1 MKPLFSN
8 FVKSPVTTIIGL
20 SLFVLGS
27 LGIYN
32 GKLTVMWDGA
42 LVLFVS
48 LTLTLCSDRA
58 VKTYIGKVFNA
69 ALDFFKKSAPF
80 LLILL
85 LVSCGVTKNVNR
97 NKEKAKVETDSSATV
112 KEKATT
118 TKITEEVADTTATIK
133 SSEIKGST
141 PEKELDKKPFV
152 LEDQNQKIEITKDSA
167 GNLQVKGAVKE
178 KVVDL
183 KFRRRIEEKIVKDS
197 QSKTH
202 KSTSSETKKQTL
214 DKDVRR
220 YGFPWWAWL
229 LAALVA
235 IGSVLYHLKK
245 RGLLP
250 LPF

>member
-32 GKLTVMWDGA
+32 GKLSVMWDGA

-69 ALDFFKKSAPF
+69 LLEIGKKSAPF

-85 LVSCGVTKNVNR
+85 LVSCGVIKNVKR
-97 NKEKAKVETDSSATV
+97 DKEKAKVETDSSATV
-112 KEKATT
+112 KEKAET

-133 SSEIKGST
+133 GSEIKGST
-141 PEKELDKKPFV
+141 PIKTIDEKPFV
-152 LEDQNQKIEITKDSA
+152 LEDKDQIITVSKDSA
-167 GNLQVKGAVKE
+167 GNLKVSGKVKDRE
-178 KVVDL
+178 VDL
-183 KFRRRIEEKIVKDS
+183 KFRRRIEEKVVRDS
-197 QSKTH
+197 HTKTK
-202 KSTSSETKKQTL
+202 KSTTKETKKQTV

-220 YGFPWWAWL
+220 YGIPWWAWIVAVL
-229 LAALVA
+229 LAL
-235 IGSVLYHLKK
+235 GTTLYHLKK

-250 LPF
+250 F